1 MRIYNAM
8 ETNEEEK
15 ILVKIK
21 ISLKTSWLNETRV
34 VRQREIYI
42 QRKTKLSRVL
52 ILPINFWKWIPH
64 IYFVL
69 LIKDQNKNS
78 NSIKWLTKIISNPS
92 IKGNLF
98 CLLNTWKQLHSII
111 IISCDLFMMSSW
123 KIKRK
128 KKRFS
133 FIYLHLFAI
142 LWKSFVY
149 CIILQGVL
157 IRKKLGKINLAIWSG
172 WDWDWANIII
182 NMENGERR
190 ELKLD
195 FHLKVNF
202 PFRSFSIILLTLRS
216 FSFKIY
222 SRHLV
227 ASSIDLFLP
236 FQLDSP

>member
-1 MRIYNAM
+1 MTSFWISNAIHFNRSTNICILSCKTKFTIVHETINIFSNKKDCEYTNNAM

-128 KKRFS
+128 KKIFL
-133 FIYLHLFAI
+133 YLFA
-142 LWKSFVY
+142 LVCYFVEKF
-149 CIILQGVL
+149 CVL
-157 IRKKLGKINLAIWSG
+157 YYPSG
-172 WDWDWANIII
+172 CFD
-182 NMENGERR
+182 
-190 ELKLD
+190 
-195 FHLKVNF
+195 
-202 PFRSFSIILLTLRS
+202 P
-216 FSFKIY
+216 
-222 SRHLV
+222 
-227 ASSIDLFLP
+227 
-236 FQLDSP
+236 